1 MTGHTAAES
10 QVVSDYGVRPGST
23 LRAAYQRACDPE
35 CFLPDG
41 QLTDA
46 LNVEFDR
53 FRETFDQSMRI
64 DGRCRR
70 AASWSLQQAERYL
83 ALVDAADAEAGSA
96 LVRRSTLACAPLG
109 IVQGNWL
116 QWLSSPGGAEDPI
129 RLRLL
134 ALYASD
140 LGVGRPRASRGTAYL
155 SMLRTLGHAE
165 HAAPVAALALDERI
179 ADTGFHL
186 PAVLLTAGRRPD
198 DFVAEIVGADLC
210 LRAVGLLPALSVVQK
225 LVTQAADWN
234 SLNASTARGQDTPTA
249 LNQSLAAA
257 EALAADGPEL
267 ALGVARGFHWAF
279 EVLRVWNEATHAEL
293 AAALNPAFEM
303 AELLRFRAR
312 EAMIYHHDFRMGD
325 RSLAHWLAEARTN
338 PAPLMAKLATSR
350 LIRPGDSAHSPLLT
364 SLISERGPMF
374 RIFSPG
380 DLAVIRRWID
390 GTPISSS
397 DTAPAPPGEPLAP
410 PDLSTLDAGAIGAT
424 AGTGPADLREA
435 YHLLLRR
442 TGTVAVHRYAHAYV
456 HGWLAR
462 AGHDMDANTCP
473 LPDRWPAS
481 GLHEWLIDQ
490 HDRHAAG
497 FDESEAGPLPS
508 RDALVDSTV
517 QLAPLTLIDGSWL
530 QGFTDAELATS
541 EVGFSLFD
549 TYWDELG
556 NGEPRLN
563 HPLIYRQVLAE
574 MAAEP
579 PPTDSVE
586 FTRWPRFR
594 DASFELPVYW
604 LSIGRFPRTFLP
616 EVLGLNLAME
626 LSGVGGSY
634 RRARIAL
641 KAHGF
646 DTRFVDIHNTI
657 DNIATGHSAWAARA
671 IDTFMSALPDT
682 TDAGLRRATWDR
694 VRAGYRSLDPP
705 DSRAARRAQRR
716 AMRRF
721 SRD

>member
-1 MTGHTAAES
+1 MTAYTPAES
-10 QVVSDYGVRPGST
+10 QVASGNSGRLGST

-46 LNVEFDR
+46 LDAEFDR
-53 FRETFDQSMRI
+53 FSETFVQSTRI
-64 DGRCRR
+64 DDRCRR
-70 AASWSLQQAERYL
+70 AASWSSRQAERHL
-83 ALVDAADAEAGSA
+83 ALVDAADAEAASA
-96 LVRRSTLACAPLG
+96 LVRRSALACAPLA

-116 QWLSSPGGAEDPI
+116 QWLSSPSGAEDPV

-155 SMLRTLGHAE
+155 SMLRALGHAE
-165 HAAPVAALALDERI
+165 HAAPVAALALDDRI
-179 ADTGFHL
+179 ADTAFHL

-210 LRAVGLLPALSVVQK
+210 LRAVGLLPALFVVRK
-225 LVTQAADWN
+225 LVARAADWN
-234 SLNASTARGQDTPTA
+234 SLDGSTARGQDAPTA
-249 LNQSLAAA
+249 LNQSLAVA
-257 EALAADGPEL
+257 EALTSTSPEL

-279 EVLRVWNEATHAEL
+279 KVLRGWNEAAYAEL
-293 AAALNPAFEM
+293 AAARDPAFEM
-303 AELLRFRAR
+303 AELLRSRAR

-325 RSLAHWLAEARTN
+325 RHLAHWLAEARTD
-338 PAPLMAKLATSR
+338 PAPLMAELASSR
-350 LIRPGDSAHSPLLT
+350 LIGPGDSAHSPLLT
-364 SLISERGPMF
+364 SLISEHGPMF
-374 RIFSPG
+374 RIFAPG

-390 GTPISSS
+390 ATPISPG
-397 DTAPAPPGEPLAP
+397 TASVVPAEPLVP
-410 PDLSTLDAGAIGAT
+410 PDLSTLDAGAMGAA

-462 AGHDMDANTCP
+462 AGHGMDANTCP
-473 LPDRWPAS
+473 LPERWPAS
-481 GLHEWLIDQ
+481 GLHEWLVDQ

-497 FDESEAGPLPS
+497 FDESEAGPLPP

-579 PPTDSVE
+579 PPTSSVE
-586 FTRWPRFR
+586 FARWPRFR

-641 KAHGF
+641 RAHGF

-682 TDAGLRRATWDR
+682 TNADLRRATWDR

-705 DSRAARRAQRR
+705 DSWAARRAQRR
-716 AMRRF
+716 ATRRF
-721 SRD
+721 TRD